1 MLPKKRILVLI
12 RFTRLSK
19 PRTCFGGL
27 LGFPHEVSIGRIMC
41 LAARQHTGG
50 TSISPLLFRRPW
62 TMPRSP
68 RRHSAIIRCLDNRKG
83 DTCGFGIRLKSMG
96 VGELFLP
103 CTHILGRPSFDSLIG
118 LERNVCL
125 GIFPRHLAS
134 AGCRAFTLFVLFSGE
149 ATEIPRGPV
158 HLLLI
163 LDLHQFL

>member
-62 TMPRSP
+62 TMTCSP
-68 RRHSAIIRCLDNRKG
+68 RCHSAVIRCSHNWER
-83 DTCGFGIRLKSMG
+83 DTCGFGIRLKSVG

-103 CTHILGRPSFDSLIG
+103 CTHILGGARFHSLIG
-118 LERNVCL
+118 LERNVRL
-125 GIFPRHLAS
+125 GVFPGHGTTTS
-134 AGCRAFTLFVLFSGE
+134 GSAFTLFVLFSGE

-163 LDLHQFL
+163 LGLHQFL